1 MALARL
7 AVGYGAG
14 AQRTSRADTWRV
26 ELLAPK
32 EAGEGRGPPWGVH
45 ALRVTSDPAG
55 RGRTPLSMSRPA
67 SA

>member
-7 AVGYGAG
+7 AVGYRAG